1 MGSIPARAA
10 IRLGMTPIRYMR
22 VGVFQLGGNNMVKF
36 IGIALQLV
44 IILILLKICFDL
56 TIVAVTGM

>member
-1 MGSIPARAA
+1 
-10 IRLGMTPIRYMR
+10 
-22 VGVFQLGGNNMVKF
+22 MVKF

-56 TIVAVTGM
+56 TIVAVIGFVKALPALALTMLALLLLGKLIDEEEEE

>member
-1 MGSIPARAA
+1 
-10 IRLGMTPIRYMR
+10 
-22 VGVFQLGGNNMVKF
+22 MVKF

-56 TIVAVTGM
+56 TIVAVIGFVKALPALALTMLALLLLDKLIDDEEE

>member
-1 MGSIPARAA
+1 
-10 IRLGMTPIRYMR
+10 
-22 VGVFQLGGNNMVKF
+22 MVKF

-56 TIVAVTGM
+56 TIVAVIGFVKALPALAPTMLPLLLLGKLIDDEEE

>member
-1 MGSIPARAA
+1 
-10 IRLGMTPIRYMR
+10 
-22 VGVFQLGGNNMVKF
+22 MVKF

-56 TIVAVTGM
+56 TIVAVIGFVKALPALALTMLALLLLD

>member
-1 MGSIPARAA
+1 
-10 IRLGMTPIRYMR
+10 
-22 VGVFQLGGNNMVKF
+22 MVKF

-56 TIVAVTGM
+56 TIVAVIGFVKALPALALTMLALLLLGKLIDDEEE

>member
-1 MGSIPARAA
+1 
-10 IRLGMTPIRYMR
+10 
-22 VGVFQLGGNNMVKF
+22 MVKF

-56 TIVAVTGM
+56 TIVAVIGFVKALPALALTMLALLLLGKLIDDEEQ

>member
-1 MGSIPARAA
+1 
-10 IRLGMTPIRYMR
+10 
-22 VGVFQLGGNNMVKF
+22 MVKF

-56 TIVAVTGM
+56 SIVAVMGLIKALPALALTMLALLLLGKLIDDEEE

>member
-1 MGSIPARAA
+1 
-10 IRLGMTPIRYMR
+10 
-22 VGVFQLGGNNMVKF
+22 MVKF

-56 TIVAVTGM
+56 TIVAVTGFVKALPALALTMLALLLLGKLIDDEEE

>member
-1 MGSIPARAA
+1 
-10 IRLGMTPIRYMR
+10 
-22 VGVFQLGGNNMVKF
+22 MVKF

-56 TIVAVTGM
+56 TIVAVIGFVKALPALALTMLALLLLGKLIDDEDE